1 VKKPIHSL
9 LLVAVVV
16 AATGCQSV
24 ANTPPPT
31 ASAAAESA
39 ASTAA
44 TAATPGE
51 VVTVKVLDAITE
63 KADTDAV
70 NQIVQLFETAHPD
83 IKIERTSVGGKDLD
97 AMAMTTM
104 ASAEGPDIIARNPG
118 PGFAGVMARAGLLL
132 PLDDYWKKY
141 NWDDRIYPI
150 AKSQGTID
158 GHIYGIP
165 TELEFIGVFYNKT
178 LFDKL
183 GLAVPK
189 TYDDLIDICHKATA
203 AGYIPLAFANKDQWE
218 ADVQYAQT
226 ISNMIG
232 REGLDNILHGD
243 GRWDTPESTKA
254 IQIPFVDMVKAGC
267 YEADPNAV
275 AWEDGNTL
283 FYSQKALMVPTGT
296 WLIGDINTNVKDF
309 EPGFFFYPTLP
320 GGKGQYPA
328 AGLGGGYWVSAK
340 SKHPDQAAQW
350 LDFFF
355 SPESAKIW
363 MEGAAK
369 IQPVKVD
376 SSGFNLNPLFKF
388 AVNALATQSD
398 QMGYN
403 IDPLLP
409 ANFNQTELDGF
420 QAVVLGQKTPEQ
432 MAKDLQKD
440 WEDALAKGDAV
451 K

>member
-1 VKKPIHSL
+1 MKKPIGAL
-9 LLVAVVV
+9 TLIALVVGVAGCQG
-16 AATGCQSV
+16 AAT
-24 ANTPPPT
+24 T
-31 ASAAAESA
+31 APSAGAATTA
-39 ASTAA
+39 AA
-44 TAATPGE
+44 TAAASHE

-70 NQIVQLFETAHPD
+70 NQILDGFEAAHPD
-83 IKIERTSVGGKDLD
+83 IKIERTSVTGKDLD
-97 AMAMTTM
+97 AMAMTTLQ
-104 ASAEGPDIIARNPG
+104 SSDGPDIIARNPG
-118 PGFAGVMARAGLLL
+118 PGFAGVMARAGLLR
-132 PLDDYWKKY
+132 PIDDYWKQY

-150 AKSQGTID
+150 AKTQGTID
-158 GHIYGIP
+158 GKIYGIP

-178 LFDKL
+178 AFDKL

-189 TYDDLIDICHKATA
+189 TYDELIDVCHKATA
-203 AGYIPLAFANKDQWE
+203 AGYIPMAFANKDQWE

-243 GRWDTPESTKA
+243 GRWDTPESIKA
-254 IQIPFVDMVKAGC
+254 IQIPFVDMNKAGC
-267 YEADPNAV
+267 YEKDPNAV

-340 SKHPDQAAQW
+340 SKHPDQAAAW
-350 LDFFF
+350 LDSYF
-355 SPESAKIW
+355 SPEAAKIW
-363 MEGAAK
+363 MEKASK

-388 AVNALATQSD
+388 AVNALQTQSD

-420 QAVVLGQKTPEQ
+420 QAVILGQKTAEE

-440 WEDALAKGDAV
+440 WEDALASGDAV